1 MKRFYLVALV
11 LLACGAGFFGGEIR
25 ETLSPEPVYAQ
36 PPRATAGIRIA
47 LFNLEKAARSSKLF
61 STRKGDW
68 DKAQEAL
75 RLQNEKMQRDY
86 KLKEEE
92 AKRARLANP
101 DDDVLSLR
109 VELQAID
116 QALKVAEKEQQE
128 YLGALLAQYQK
139 EVLIQ
144 VMEALNT
151 YITLMEYDI
160 VLQDYEDAAEN
171 ADFFSGAAYAQ
182 SLMSKPVLA
191 AQGIA
196 LNKNPYVTDITDAII
211 ERMK

>member
-25 ETLSPEPVYAQ
+25 EALSPEPVYAQ
-36 PPRATAGIRIA
+36 PERAKAGIRIA

-61 STRKGDW
+61 KAKKIDW
-68 DKAQEAL
+68 DQAQTAL
-75 RLQNEKMQRDY
+75 KEQNEKMQRDY
-86 KLKEEE
+86 KLKMEEI
-92 AKRARLANP
+92 KRARLANP
-101 DDDVLSLR
+101 EDNVLSLR
-109 VELQAID
+109 VELQAIE
-116 QALKVAEKEQQE
+116 QALKVAEEEQRD

-139 EVLIQ
+139 EVLIE
-144 VMEALNT
+144 VMKELND
-151 YITLMEYDI
+151 YVGLMEYDI
-160 VLQDYEDAAEN
+160 VLQDYEDASSD

-191 AQGIA
+191 APGIEKK
-196 LNKNPYVTDITDAII
+196 KNPYVTDITDAII

>member
-101 DDDVLSLR
+101 DDD
-109 VELQAID
+109 
-116 QALKVAEKEQQE
+116 
-128 YLGALLAQYQK
+128 
-139 EVLIQ
+139 
-144 VMEALNT
+144 
-151 YITLMEYDI
+151 
-160 VLQDYEDAAEN
+160 
-171 ADFFSGAAYAQ
+171 
-182 SLMSKPVLA
+182 
-191 AQGIA
+191 
-196 LNKNPYVTDITDAII
+196 
-211 ERMK
+211 